1 MWQGKVLE
9 LNGTLVLLVIIEKI
23 FRDVGCG
30 GMFFSFGVWVFL
42 GRGYPR
48 LAKGA
53 GLKIRQS
60 LVRDPVAQAFV
71 GSSPTPRTTLEPP
84 AV

>member
-1 MWQGKVLE
+1 VFEGVE
-9 LNGTLVLLVIIEKI
+9 G
-23 FRDVGCG
+23 D
-30 GMFFSFGVWVFL
+30 MFFRFGAWVVV

-48 LAKGA
+48 LVKGA

-71 GSSPTPRTTLEPP
+71 GSSPTPRTTLKPLTY
-84 AV
+84 AS

>member
-1 MWQGKVLE
+1 
-9 LNGTLVLLVIIEKI
+9 
-23 FRDVGCG
+23 
-30 GMFFSFGVWVFL
+30 MFFRFGVWVVV

-71 GSSPTPRTTLEPP
+71 GSSPTPRTTTETREMDGFSDYLVEKGL
-84 AV
+84 ARVYAKFF

>member
-1 MWQGKVLE
+1 MWP
-9 LNGTLVLLVIIEKI
+9 VIMYIENI
-23 FRDVGCG
+23 LGEYG
-30 GMFFSFGVWVFL
+30 GMFFRFGVWVFV

-84 AV
+84 SLTLPKDT

>member
-1 MWQGKVLE
+1 MRVHCEVSIVL
-9 LNGTLVLLVIIEKI
+9 
-23 FRDVGCG
+23 RQ
-30 GMFFSFGVWVFL
+30 MVWVNIFYRFEECVVVR
-42 GRGYPR
+42 RGYPR

-84 AV
+84 SIFAS

>member
-1 MWQGKVLE
+1 MDNKTILG
-9 LNGTLVLLVIIEKI
+9 
-23 FRDVGCG
+23 DPG
-30 GMFFSFGVWVFL
+30 GMFFRFGAWVFV

-84 AV
+84 SLSFPEDT